1 MRLSLEP
8 NIVTDERLFVY
19 LQDDLQS
26 SGRNDLHTINTW
38 IELNARKHPAKEA
51 LVGIDG
57 RVTFSQL
64 AERAWGL
71 ARGLQEKGVRPATN
85 IGVMGSNTVFNAEM
99 FFSVAAAGGVYV
111 AYNWRWSAVECA
123 QGIAE
128 TAADFIIVEAQF
140 DELVDRALAK
150 LSETQETLPHVIR
163 ESEINALRTG
173 NGPLAS
179 ETTLD
184 SPLCI
189 LYTGGSTG
197 TPKGVVL
204 SHRAAVA
211 NAFNEMIDCRVGT
224 RQDERGLIVTPLFH
238 TAGLLCWL
246 ATHFIA
252 GATSVLA
259 PKFDVES
266 FVETVERERVTNT
279 FLIPN
284 MVRKMLDLRAF
295 DSPILRE
302 NLKAVHTGA
311 GLLRMPDKQLFA
323 EMLPDVDLYFRYG
336 LTEAG
341 PMVTR
346 LLAEDMLDPEV
357 DGSIGQ
363 PYLMVDVELQDLDGN
378 KVAVGELGE
387 ICVRSPSLMLEYYG
401 RAEQT
406 ADALRDGWLRTGDL
420 AVVDEHGY
428 FFFRDRL
435 KEMIKSGGENV
446 YAAEVEQVLYL
457 HPSVLEAAVVGVPDP
472 EWDEEVRAAVVL
484 RSDLEATEAELR
496 TFMREHLAGYKVPK
510 TMVFITADELPRSP
524 AGKLVKSQLKDQ
536 LGWV

>member
-1 MRLSLEP
+1 M
-8 NIVTDERLFVY
+8 Y
-19 LQDDLQS
+19 
-26 SGRNDLHTINTW
+26 TINTW
-38 IELNARKHPAKEA
+38 IELNAQKHPAKEA
-51 LVGIDG
+51 LVGVDG

-71 ARGLQEKGVRPATN
+71 ARGLQEKGVKPETSV
-85 IGVMGSNTVFNAEM
+85 GVMGSNTVFNAEM

-140 DELVDRALAK
+140 DELVDRALVK
-150 LSETQETLPHVIR
+150 LSETQETLPQIIR
-163 ESEINALRTG
+163 ESEIDALRTG
-173 NGPLAS
+173 NSPLYS

-211 NAFNEMIDCRVGT
+211 NAFNEMVDCRVGT
-224 RQDERGLIVTPLFH
+224 RPDERGLIVTPLFH

-246 ATHFIA
+246 TTHFIA

-259 PKFDVES
+259 PKFDVDS
-266 FVETVERERVTNT
+266 FVETVERERITNT

-284 MVRKMLDLRAF
+284 MMRKMLDLRTFAK
-295 DSPILRE
+295 PELRD
-302 NLKAVHTGA
+302 NLQAVHTGA
-311 GLLRMPDKQLFA
+311 GLLRMPDKELFA
-323 EMLPDVDLYFRYG
+323 EMLPHTDLYFRYG

-346 LLAEDMLDPEV
+346 LLAQDMLNPAV

-363 PYLMVDVELQDLDGN
+363 SYLQVDVELQDLDGN
-378 KVAVGELGE
+378 EVPVGELGE
-387 ICVRSPSLMLEYYG
+387 ICVRSPSVMLEYFG
-401 RAEQT
+401 REEQT
-406 ADALRDGWLRTGDL
+406 AEALRGGWLHTGDL
-420 AVVDEHGY
+420 AVADENGY
-428 FFFRDRL
+428 LFFRDRL

-472 EWDEEVRAAVVL
+472 EWDEEVRAAIVL
-484 RSDLEATEAELR
+484 RSDLDVSEADLR
-496 TFMREHLAGYKVPK
+496 SFIREHLAGYKVPK
-510 TMVFITADELPRSP
+510 KMVFITAEEFPRSP
-524 AGKLVKSQLKDQ
+524 AGKLVKSRLKEH